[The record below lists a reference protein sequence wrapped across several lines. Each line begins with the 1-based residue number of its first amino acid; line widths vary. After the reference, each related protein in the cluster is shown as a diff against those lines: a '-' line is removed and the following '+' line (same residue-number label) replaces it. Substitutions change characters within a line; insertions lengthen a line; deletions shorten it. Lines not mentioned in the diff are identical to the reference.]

1 MEDATKRCPY
11 CGEMIKTTAIKCKYC
26 GEWLAEKPSAT
37 PPSTSPTPEPDPDP
51 ITPPQAQPAA
61 KEVTRPAPL
70 GDDEYNIITSRP
82 LMIILVLELVATIY
96 PNMAALSNDFDSN
109 QWIALFNCLATVGW
123 AIYFARSKKMGRL
136 EACIGTSIIWALCG
150 LEFRYNEWV
159 AIVLFILSF
168 AINWAVITIVK
179 NNKGKHAKG
188 TQ

>member
-11 CGEMIKTTAIKCKYC
+11 CGETIKTTAIKCKYC

-37 PPSTSPTPEPDPDP
+37 PPSTSPTPEPDP

-70 GDDEYNIITSRP
+70 GDDEYNILTSRP
-82 LMIILVLELVATIY
+82 LMIILVLELIAAIY
-96 PNMAALSNDFDSN
+96 LNGHALSDHFDSN
-109 QWIALFNCLATVGW
+109 LWIVLLTFFASALW
-123 AIYFARSKKMGRL
+123 AIYFARSKKRGRL
-136 EACIGTSIIWALCG
+136 EGCMGISIIWALYG
-150 LEFRYNEWV
+150 LEFRYNEWA
-159 AIVLFILSF
+159 AIVFFILSF

-179 NNKGKHAKG
+179 NYRGKHAKG

>member
-11 CGEMIKTTAIKCKYC
+11 CGETIKTTAIKCKHC

-37 PPSTSPTPEPDPDP
+37 PPSTSPTPEPDP

-70 GDDEYNIITSRP
+70 GDDEYNILTSR
-82 LMIILVLELVATIY
+82 LLTIMLVLELIAMMY
-96 PNMAALSNDFDSN
+96 LNGHALSDHFDSN
-109 QWIALFNCLATVGW
+109 PWIALFNFSAIGGW
-123 AIYFARSKKMGRL
+123 AIYFTRSKKKGRL
-136 EACIGTSIIWALCG
+136 EACVSISIIWALYG
-150 LEFRYNEWV
+150 LHFRDNEWV

-168 AINWAVITIVK
+168 AINWAIIAIVK
-179 NNKGKHAKG
+179 NYRGKHAKG

>member
-11 CGEMIKTTAIKCKYC
+11 CGEMIKTTAIKCKHC

-37 PPSTSPTPEPDPDP
+37 PPSPTPEPEP
-51 ITPPQAQPAA
+51 ITPPQTQPAA
-61 KEVTRPAPL
+61 KEVARPAPL

-82 LMIILVLELVATIY
+82 LTIMLVFELIATIY
-96 PNMAALSNDFDSN
+96 LNMAALSNDFDSN

-123 AIYFARSKKMGRL
+123 VIYFARSKKMGRL
-136 EACIGTSIIWALCG
+136 EAGIGTSIIWALYG
-150 LEFRYNEWV
+150 LEFRYEEWA

-168 AINWAVITIVK
+168 AINWAIITIMK
-179 NNKGKHAKG
+179 NYKGKHTKG